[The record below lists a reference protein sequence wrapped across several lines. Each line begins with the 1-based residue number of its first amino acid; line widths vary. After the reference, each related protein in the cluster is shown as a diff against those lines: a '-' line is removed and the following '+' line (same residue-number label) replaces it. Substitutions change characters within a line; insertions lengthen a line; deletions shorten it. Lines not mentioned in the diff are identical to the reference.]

1 MKNRLKSLL
10 AAMLVVWTGVAAAQT
25 PAYKVDKGGQVS
37 SDTWKTLADVKFQ
50 MRGDVYYPSF
60 GGKVKALGGKPV
72 EIAGYLFPFEETRW
86 SKHFGLSSLP
96 LSACFFCG
104 VGGPETVVEVEARTP
119 IKQSDKPIRI
129 RGTLVLND
137 TNAEKMV
144 YIVTGAELVED

>member
-1 MKNRLKSLL
+1 M
-10 AAMLVVWTGVAAAQT
+10 
-25 PAYKVDKGGQVS
+25 
-37 SDTWKTLADVKFQ
+37 LADVKFK

-60 GGKVKALGGKPV
+60 GGKVKSLGGKPV

-129 RGTLVLND
+129 RGTLVLNSTD
-137 TNAEKMV
+137 TEKMV
-144 YIVTGAELVED
+144 YIVKNAELVEE